1 MSGSRDWEKTRAA
14 ISAHLGPGEPVE
26 GMFTAVLPGEGRGG
40 GLVPGGLWPV
50 VMAVEYAMRRSS
62 ARKTVQTTGVP
73 LARRMIIALT
83 PRRLV
88 IGQADRGWRLRTI
101 TGDLPRDQIVKVEL
115 GAASDRSRRT
125 ILHLNTGES
134 ITLRMTRAGA
144 DQLRDRLSQP
154 DG

>member
-1 MSGSRDWEKTRAA
+1 MSRMSGGPDREKIRTA
-14 ISAHLGPGEPVE
+14 ISAHIEPGEPVE
-26 GMFTAVLPGEGRGG
+26 GIFTAVMPGEERGEGSAFG
-40 GLVPGGLWPV
+40 GLGFV
-50 VMAVEYAMRRSS
+50 VMAVEHAMRRSS
-62 ARKTVQTTGVP
+62 VRKTVQTAGVP

-101 TGDLPRDQIVKVEL
+101 TGDLPRDQIAKVEL
-115 GAASDRSRRT
+115 GAASDRTRRA

-144 DQLRDRLSQP
+144 DQLRDRLS
-154 DG
+154 